1 MFWWMWMCGMGSI
14 ASVSLGLTIKVR
26 PRAEC
31 SPHSSD
37 DTHPQVLISV
47 QLLPDLGDLGAG
59 RLVDA
64 IEFLRPVDRDLDN
77 VFRRVG
83 HVKVL
88 KTDG

>member
-1 MFWWMWMCGMGSI
+1 ME
-14 ASVSLGLTIKVR
+14 VR

-31 SPHSSD
+31 PPHPGD
-37 DTHPQVLISV
+37 DTHPQAFISV

-64 IEFLRPVDRDLDN
+64 IELLGPVDRDLDN

-83 HVKVL
+83 HVEVL

>member
-1 MFWWMWMCGMGSI
+1 ME
-14 ASVSLGLTIKVR
+14 VR

-31 SPHSSD
+31 SPHPSN
-37 DTHPQVLISV
+37 DTHPQALISV

-59 RLVDA
+59 RPVDA
-64 IEFLRPVDRDLDN
+64 IEFLGSVDRDLDN
-77 VFRRVG
+77 MFRRVG